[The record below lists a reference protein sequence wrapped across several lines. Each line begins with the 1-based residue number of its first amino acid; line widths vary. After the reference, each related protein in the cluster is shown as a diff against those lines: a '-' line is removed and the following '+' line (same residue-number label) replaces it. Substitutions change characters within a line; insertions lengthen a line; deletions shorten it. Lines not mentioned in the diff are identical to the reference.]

1 MSGLCGCSTC
11 TCTLGG
17 YQVHITVDGP
27 HFDFKEPDLE
37 IIKIINFVPDSDDCY
52 TEFITSK
59 NYGRLDQALVGMRRT
74 TDALVAFGA
83 RILRQKIESHPRN
96 ECVKLYTEVHYKVP
110 DKNTLKPYCFFSCN
124 EKGTLFAT
132 ERFEAEEIVT
142 FRPYKFV
149 AEDVIYDSNRELDY
163 RIDK

>member
-1 MSGLCGCSTC
+1 
-11 TCTLGG
+11 
-17 YQVHITVDGP
+17 VDGP
-27 HFDFKEPDLE
+27 YFDFKELGLE

-52 TEFITSK
+52 AEFITSK

-74 TDALVAFGA
+74 TDALTAFGV

-110 DKNTLKPYCFFSCN
+110 DEIPALKPYCFFSCN

-132 ERFEAEEIVT
+132 ERFDAEEIVT

-149 AEDVIYDSNRELDY
+149 AEDVIYDSNRELDW
-163 RIDK
+163 RLDK